1 VTTAIQQL
9 ADALSPAA
17 SAVTKAVSDTASS
30 TPAQVMAL
38 PTSTTPVADVITSVQ
53 QMLSTVAKVVA
64 PLVQTAGDLYSLLG
78 VPPTTQQPL
87 IGQGGVPVP
96 TIDFA
101 APLFGPQTV
110 PWTAV
115 VPAASISGPL
125 FGTMTPPSEPIVF
138 TPEAD
143 LAQQMSLSGMASLAP
158 EGIRPL
164 DAKTFLQHVV
174 SAVLVPASLTALAAL
189 ALPGIGGLLVVSALG
204 MRIGY
209 RQAKAA
215 LTMRAS
221 GIARFANTGP
231 LGVVRTGA
239 LVSLH
244 TRNARAD
251 RFLRPEKQAAPVR
264 HLERVA

>member
-9 ADALSPAA
+9 ADAFTPAA
-17 SAVTKAVSDTASS
+17 TAVTNAVSDTVANA
-30 TPAQVMAL
+30 PAQIMAL
-38 PTSTTPVADVITSVQ
+38 PTSTTPMADVITSVQ
-53 QMLSTVAKVVA
+53 QMLSTVAQVVA

-78 VPPTTQQPL
+78 VPPTVQAPL
-87 IGQGGVPVP
+87 IGESSVPVP
-96 TIDFA
+96 TVDFA

-110 PWTAV
+110 QWTAV

-125 FGTMTPPSEPIVF
+125 FGTMTPPADPVVLA
-138 TPEAD
+138 PEGA

-158 EGIRPL
+158 EGVRPL

-174 SAVLVPASLTALAAL
+174 TAVLVPASLTALAAL
-189 ALPGIGGLLVVSALG
+189 ALPGIGGLLVVSAFG

-231 LGVVRTGA
+231 LGVVRSGA

-244 TRNARAD
+244 TRNPRAE
-251 RFLRPEKQAAPVR
+251 RFVRAEAAQAPIR